1 MCSSAAH
8 WLGRPRRVYEG
19 RRVLNANDKFMY
31 KLQRA
36 KVPLTNPYKR
46 NECVCVCVCGVQWHD
61 ATRRLGVC
69 FMNRAHKVQSM
80 NRAGSGK
87 HRKRG
92 RERGSGRGR
101 GRASGPLRLAWALTI
116 STPALIIIKGA
127 VSKGRRL
134 ARFPSTP
141 LSLVPPPH

>member
-8 WLGRPRRVYEG
+8 WLGRPRGRKVGEG
-19 RRVLNANDKFMY
+19 GGGSLNANDKFMY

-46 NECVCVCVCGVQWHD
+46 NCTHAHRVCVCVCVCGVQWHD

-87 HRKRG
+87 HRKRCRMSQ
-92 RERGSGRGR
+92 REREWERER
-101 GRASGPLRLAWALTI
+101 ERASQARL
-116 STPALIIIKGA
+116 STYNKHSR
-127 VSKGRRL
+127 VDYY
-134 ARFPSTP
+134 
-141 LSLVPPPH
+141 